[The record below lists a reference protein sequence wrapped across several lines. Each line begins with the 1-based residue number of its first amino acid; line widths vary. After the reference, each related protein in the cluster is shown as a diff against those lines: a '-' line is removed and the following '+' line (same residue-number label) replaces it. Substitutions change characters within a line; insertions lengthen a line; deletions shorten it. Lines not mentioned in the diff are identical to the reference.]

1 MVENS
6 ENRPED
12 IEPSTDESE
21 EIIELADMTFGT
33 SREDEEI
40 VELTEEVLDEAM
52 GAVSSATGEGEEGE
66 TLDLSESRGSG
77 ISEGITSAEAGLGE
91 SNASGLQ
98 EPLDLEEEETAEVEE
113 HISQELDDFFGAEEP
128 KKFDSPPIE
137 IKTASVDIEPDQPA
151 AGAISREELES
162 TIERIIE
169 NKFLDRLE
177 KMMSEMVEN
186 RLVEDIE
193 QLKKTLLEAINK

>member
-12 IEPSTDESE
+12 EKIEPSTDESE

-66 TLDLSESRGSG
+66 MLDLSESRRSG
-77 ISEGITSAEAGLGE
+77 IGEVITSAEAGERE
-91 SNASGLQ
+91 SGATSMP
-98 EPLDLEEEETAEVEE
+98 EPLDLEEEETAEVED
-113 HISQELDDFFGAEEP
+113 HISQELDDFFGADEP
-128 KKFDSPPIE
+128 KKIDSPRRQY
-137 IKTASVDIEPDQPA
+137 KQ
-151 AGAISREELES
+151 RRS
-162 TIERIIE
+162 TLNRI
-169 NKFLDRLE
+169 NPL
-177 KMMSEMVEN
+177 
-186 RLVEDIE
+186 LVPYPRKNWN
-193 QLKKTLLEAINK
+193 QQSSGS